1 MEIRIAENCGFC
13 YGVKRAVNMAQDT
26 SDQLERSYTLG
37 PIIHNPQVV
46 SNLEEHGVY
55 AVDSLDEIP
64 GGTVIIRSHGVGPAV
79 YEEATD
85 KGLKVVDAT
94 CPHVKKAQ
102 QDAKSVIDSG
112 MSLVILGEKKHP
124 EVISI
129 NLWAQNKGIVIETE
143 EEAKIL
149 PFVEN
154 RGVVVQTTFSQ
165 FKFQSIIDILGEK
178 TQNLKVFKTI
188 CTATQERQNSA
199 VELAKTV
206 DLMIVVGGKNSGNT
220 NRLAEVCR
228 DVGCTTYHIE
238 TAAELQLD
246 WFNHVQTVGVT
257 AGASTPDWIIKEVI
271 DTMNE
276 FEQLLANEADWAE
289 DFKKGTVVEGT
300 VVSVEDDKAYVSFGY
315 KTEATLNRTEIAYP
329 APASAK
335 DVLKEGD
342 QIKAVI
348 MNHIKE
354 DNPIYLSITRLAKD
368 EDWQYVQEAQ
378 EKDEPIIC
386 KGVDAI
392 PAGLVVTVKSLRG
405 FIPLSQG
412 DVHFVKSLDSLVG
425 TEFEAKVLEIDE
437 KKNRLV
443 LSRRA
448 VLEVARKAKLEEALK
463 NIHVGDNYKGI
474 VRKIMPYGAFVDIGG
489 IEGLLHISDI
499 SWHKI
504 KRVEDVL
511 SVGQEI
517 EVKLQSFDA
526 ESNKL
531 SLSLK
536 ALTKSPW
543 DVAEETIKVGDVL
556 TGKVVRLVAYGAFVA
571 VNDDIQGL
579 LHISQ
584 ITKQRNAKVEDYLT
598 RGKEVEVKVISLNK
612 DEKKLGLALTELME
626 PVATA
631 ESDAE

>member
-143 EEAKIL
+143 EKAKIL

-165 FKFQSIIDILGEK
+165 FKFQSIIDILEEK

-448 VLEVARKAKLEEALK
+448 VLEVARQAKLEEALK

-584 ITKQRNAKVEDYLT
+584 ITKQRNAKVEDYLN
-598 RGKEVEVKVISLNK
+598 RGQEVEVKIISLNK

-626 PVATA
+626 AKETT
-631 ESDAE
+631 EDAE